1 MNILNEIVGGIS
13 LKIINGQSVTHSKNW
28 HESKTKLYN
37 TIWSIK
43 QGSIHISTFG
53 SEYVAGAGDVILF
66 SPGDIYTAWSD
77 GGCEFVYVLFNLEIG
92 HTGHAHSSASGILS
106 GEKIASISNNFCE
119 EYTAST
125 ANANHPGINS
135 YAIFLGFISRMLT
148 EVSGDEFTCFQK
160 RDVRDTST
168 YVQRAIEYISEHF
181 NECISVKGLAEKFS
195 ISEKHFITTFS
206 RITGMS
212 PRQYNIEC
220 RMRRAVELLRE
231 RDKTI
236 AEIADEVGYS
246 DQYSFSKAFKKQYG
260 VAPSLW
266 RERTGSPL

>member
-13 LKIINGQSVTHSKNW
+13 LKIVNGQSVTHSKNW

-37 TIWSIK
+37 TIWSVK
-43 QGSIHISTFG
+43 RGSIHISTFG
-53 SEYVAGAGDVILF
+53 GEYVAGAGDVILF

-77 GGCEFVYVLFNLEIG
+77 DGCEFVYVLFNLEIG
-92 HTGHAHSSASGILS
+92 HMGHAHSSSSGILS
-106 GEKIASISNNFCE
+106 GGKIASLSNNFCA
-119 EYTAST
+119 EYTNST
-125 ANANHPGINS
+125 ANANHPSIHS
-135 YAIFLGFISRMLT
+135 YAIFLSFIASILSEASGEELT
-148 EVSGDEFTCFQK
+148 YFQK
-160 RDVRDTST
+160 RDTHDTST
-168 YVQRAIEYISEHF
+168 YVQKAIEYISEHF

-246 DQYSFSKAFKKQYG
+246 DQYSFSKAFKKHYG
-260 VAPSLW
+260 EPPSAF
-266 RERTGSPL
+266 R